1 MAKFAVHRTKKAS
14 GVSFMKNIR
23 LDPLGHNPNSN
34 SNGSSTPQLE
44 VSAGAEMLSSLNTS
58 EVENKTVSPNKKQAT
73 HRWKSLLTKVL
84 ESLTY
89 EGRWFYFLLWKISL
103 KRGIRLICSIRK
115 RRIDAS
121 LVISKTWRMAKA
133 RRISE
138 NFKHQLSFIS
148 TKYRQ
153 FYAKTHVFGM
163 KKAGRALCMWAKKI
177 FAERSKAALV
187 CQRIFRGFKER
198 KVYRP
203 LVLKAV
209 KARNHQ
215 KMLKRQAEAVQER
228 KRKTAAVKTI
238 EKAYQQYQ
246 YKLKLKEYRK
256 YLWTLPYE
264 CRILYLKFKQVKRDA
279 DSLKA
284 DVETMIAKKEE
295 ERLKENS

>member
-1 MAKFAVHRTKKAS
+1 
-14 GVSFMKNIR
+14 MKNIR

-34 SNGSSTPQLE
+34 SNGSSTPLPE
-44 VSAGAEMLSSLNTS
+44 DSEPAEMLSSVNTS
-58 EVENKTVSPNKKQAT
+58 EVENKTVSLNKKQAAQ
-73 HRWKSLLTKVL
+73 RWKSLLTKVL

-103 KRGIRLICSIRK
+103 KRGVRLICSIRK

-121 LVISKTWRMAKA
+121 LVISKTWRMVKA
-133 RRISE
+133 RRISR
-138 NFKHQLSFIS
+138 NLKYQLSFIS

-153 FYAKTHVFGM
+153 FNAKTYVLSM
-163 KKAGRALCMWAKKI
+163 KRTGRVLCMWAKKI
-177 FAERSKAALV
+177 FAKKSKAALA
-187 CQRIFRGFKER
+187 CQRIFRGFKDR

-228 KRKTAAVKTI
+228 KKRTAAVKTI
-238 EKAYQQYQ
+238 EEAYQKYQ

-284 DVETMIAKKEE
+284 DVESMIAKKEE